1 MALKKIMLYLPVT
14 FMVLSCV
21 ENRIYI
27 HLHPD
32 QQTYF
37 KFESRGDSTDVFDQD
52 FLHPKNIPG
61 WNALSKMVEKDAKKN
76 WFLITEGTLEDTSH
90 IFFHNDRI
98 PLGYSFNK
106 NITKSWIS
114 TKYDFKL
121 IFSGRRIKTEYPIIH
136 EAILSEKMDS
146 VNWMPEALTILM
158 HKGLEDIA
166 RDSLTPKRSLWNKRL
181 VNHLR
186 NSFARMT
193 RIEDLEFIQS
203 NREQFLADLLKP
215 FNVNKDFPVNLAR
228 HMEKHEQ
235 ILKASIDLNDDSFLI
250 KLLMPGQTIF
260 TNATSTKKDTLIWNF
275 GLDSLLANTYTLRA
289 RSIVYAID
297 RMQKNLI
304 SVGILL
310 LLLIGNW
317 LRKRS

>member
-1 MALKKIMLYLPVT
+1 MALKKIILYLPVT
-14 FMVLSCV
+14 FMVFSCV

-27 HLHPD
+27 NLHPD
-32 QQTYF
+32 KQTYF

-61 WNALSKMVEKDAKKN
+61 WNASSKMVEKDAEKN
-76 WFLITEGTLEDTSH
+76 WCSITEGTLEDTSRV
-90 IFFHNDRI
+90 FFHNDRT
-98 PLGYSFNK
+98 PLGYSFKK
-106 NITKSWIS
+106 NIIKSWIS

-121 IFSGRRIKTEYPIIH
+121 IFSGRRIKTEYPILH

-146 VNWMPEALTILM
+146 VNWLPEALTILM

-166 RDSLTPKRSLWNKRL
+166 RDSLTPEQSLWNKRL
-181 VNHLR
+181 VNHMQ

-193 RIEDLEFIQS
+193 RIEDLEYIQS
-203 NREQFLADLLKP
+203 NREKFLTDLLQP
-215 FNVNKDFPVNLAR
+215 FNVNKDLPANLAR

-235 ILKASIDLNDDSFLI
+235 ILKASMDLNDDSFLI
-250 KLLMPGQTIF
+250 KLLMPGQTIS

-275 GLDSLLANTYTLRA
+275 GLDSLLSDTYTLRA

-297 RMQKNLI
+297 RMQKTLI

-317 LRKRS
+317 LIKRS

>member
-1 MALKKIMLYLPVT
+1 MALKKKMIYLPII
-14 FMVLSCV
+14 FMVFSCV

-61 WNALSKMVEKDAKKN
+61 WNSLSKTVEKGSEKN
-76 WFLITEGTLEDTSH
+76 WYLITEGILKDTSRV
-90 IFFHNDRI
+90 FFYIDKA
-98 PLGYSFNK
+98 PLGYSFKK

-121 IFSGRRIKTEYPIIH
+121 IFSGRRIKTEYPRLY
-136 EAILSEKMDS
+136 EAILSEKLDS
-146 VNWMPEALTILM
+146 LNWLPEALTILM
-158 HKGLEDIA
+158 HKGLEDLD
-166 RDSLTPKRSLWNKRL
+166 RDSLIPEQSLWNKRL
-181 VNHLR
+181 VNHMK

-193 RIEDLEFIQS
+193 RIEDLEYIQS
-203 NREQFLADLLKP
+203 NREQFLTDLLKP
-215 FNVNKDFPVNLAR
+215 FNVNKDLPANLAR
-228 HMEKHEQ
+228 HMEKHEK
-235 ILKASIDLNDDSFLI
+235 ILKASMDLNDDSFLI
-250 KLLMPGQTIF
+250 KILMPGQIIS

-275 GLDSLLANTYTLRA
+275 GLDSLLSDAYILRA

-297 RMQKNLI
+297 RMPVSYTHLTLPT
-304 SVGILL
+304 SDLV
-310 LLLIGNW
+310 
-317 LRKRS
+317 